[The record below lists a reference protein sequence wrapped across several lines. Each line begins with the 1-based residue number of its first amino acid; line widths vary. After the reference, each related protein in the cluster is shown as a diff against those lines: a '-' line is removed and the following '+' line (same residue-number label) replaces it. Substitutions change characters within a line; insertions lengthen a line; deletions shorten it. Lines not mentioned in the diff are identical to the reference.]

1 MNKITKAVIALAGY
15 GTRFLPATK
24 VQPKEMLPIINKP
37 IIQYLVEEL
46 IDSGI
51 KDIIMV
57 TRGQYTLESHFDN
70 NIDLEFHL
78 EENGKLDI
86 LKELKELP
94 KKANYIYVRQKK
106 HLPYGNGTPLLV
118 AQNLIKNEEN
128 FVYMFGDDIVK
139 SKIPATKQL
148 IDFSYKHHGN
158 IVLAT
163 QEIAREEISKY
174 SNVQLKEDGITVKS
188 IVEKPKIEDTT
199 SNLVSFGRYILNQDV
214 IAELA
219 KRNLGKNNE
228 LWLTD
233 AISKLTY
240 TDKVLATKIDGKWL
254 TTGDPLNFLKT
265 TLEYAKENPELWTE
279 LKDYVN
285 NI

>member
-1 MNKITKAVIALAGY
+1 
-15 GTRFLPATK
+15 
-24 VQPKEMLPIINKP
+24 
-37 IIQYLVEEL
+37 
-46 IDSGI
+46 
-51 KDIIMV
+51 
-57 TRGQYTLESHFDN
+57 
-70 NIDLEFHL
+70 
-78 EENGKLDI
+78 
-86 LKELKELP
+86 
-94 KKANYIYVRQKK
+94 
-106 HLPYGNGTPLLV
+106 
-118 AQNLIKNEEN
+118 
-128 FVYMFGDDIVK
+128 MFGDDIVK
-139 SKIPATKQL
+139 SSIPATKQL

-163 QEIAREEISKY
+163 QEIEREEISKY

-188 IVEKPKIEDTT
+188 IVEKPEIEDTT

-214 IAELA
+214 IKELA

-233 AISKLTY
+233 AISRLTY
-240 TDKVLATKIDGKWL
+240 TDKVLATEINGKWL

-265 TLEYAKENPELWTE
+265 TLEYAKENLELWTE